1 MKSTTSRGGAVDAVV
16 IGAGHNGLVAAALL
30 ADAGWD
36 VLVLEA
42 QAEPGGAVKS
52 AELTPGYLSD
62 LYSAFYPLSVTSPA
76 LEELHLE
83 DHGLRWTHAPAV
95 VGHARSAT
103 DEDAPLIYRDIDHT
117 AAELDRHHPGD
128 GSRWRALF
136 DQWQRIKGPLLSTLF
151 APFPPV
157 RGPSRLLR
165 TLGTA
170 GALELAHLMLLP
182 AGVMAQQLFDGDAA
196 RLLLL
201 GNAMHADVPIDA
213 PGSGV
218 MGYLLIMMAQ
228 DGGFPVP
235 VGGAGQLT
243 AALVHRAASA
253 GAQIDCQRP
262 VTCHRRER
270 RTGGRGA
277 HRRRRHRAGTSG
289 GDRQHLGAAAVPESA
304 SRRRAARV
312 AAAKPRAFCLGHT
325 RSQSQLRVERHHPVA
340 VGKSQRR
347 RHRPSRRRSRR
358 IDPLDGR
365 PEHRDASRPSVHVVR
380 TDDDRRPQPVSRRD
394 RERVGIHASASG
406 YGRRRVS

>member
-1 MKSTTSRGGAVDAVV
+1 MKSTTSRGGAVDAVM

-128 GSRWRALF
+128 GGRWRALF

-151 APFPPV
+151 SPFPPV
-157 RGPSRLLR
+157 RGPTRLLR

-182 AGVMAQQLFDGDAA
+182 AGVMAQQLFEGEAA

-243 AALVHRAASA
+243 AALAHRAAFA
-253 GAQIDCQRP
+253 GAQIDCQRRVRGIDVKGGRAVAVRTAGGDTVQVRRAVIADTSAP
-262 VTCHRRER
+262 QLYQSLLPADALPGSLSSAVFTRTAGKVTGVTLTYFDSYPQVPTPTGLGVFT
-270 RTGGRGA
+270 RTG
-277 HRRRRHRAGTSG
+277 
-289 GDRQHLGAAAVPESA
+289 
-304 SRRRAARV
+304 
-312 AAAKPRAFCLGHT
+312 
-325 RSQSQLRVERHHPVA
+325 
-340 VGKSQRR
+340 
-347 RHRPSRRRSRR
+347 
-358 IDPLDGR
+358 
-365 PEHRDASRPSVHVVR
+365 
-380 TDDDRRPQPVSRRD
+380 
-394 RERVGIHASASG
+394 
-406 YGRRRVS
+406 